1 MTRLESIFERS
12 KKSGKKILVV
22 YIPAGVPDTS
32 TTRRFFNEVI
42 DVGADIVILGIPFS
56 ESIADNHPLMRTA
69 SKVAIKNGTSAYRV
83 VSLIKDYRRIT
94 DAPIIVRAYI
104 NNLISYGFKFGNDY
118 NGFERFVTEAKI
130 AGLDGLILAD
140 VPLDESEP
148 FRQVCIKKNI
158 RLIDSVLQPPFSE
171 TKIVSTELIE
181 FLLNGDVAGAVS
193 LVRSTR
199 EKLDNV

>member
-56 ESIADNHPLMRTA
+56 ESIADNPLMQAA
-69 SKVAIKNGTSAYRV
+69 SQVAIKNGTSAYRV

-94 DAPIIVRAYI
+94 DAPIIVRSYI

-140 VPLDESEP
+140 VPIDESEP

-158 RLIDSVLQPPFSE
+158 RLIDSVLQSPFSE

-181 FLLNGDVAGAVS
+181 FLLNSDVAGAVS
-193 LVRSTR
+193 LVRSIR
-199 EKLDNV
+199 EKLDNA